1 MRKIKKTEVFLLLL
15 LIIGILVLF
24 IMVKVSD
31 KEGKE
36 DNEKETK
43 TEDGNVSK
51 AYFEQCKKLLLA
63 LGTPGEIL
71 ADCSEEQIIF
81 IAENLKEGEIYEAVD
96 SFESSDKLISMTI
109 ICYSYKN
116 NGERQYKFFPS
127 FRWLEEGCGIGN
139 DSFGFAL
146 NEDWEIVPGMPE
158 QMKVCLE
165 NSDGMKHDKTYQCVN
180 AGQCGYAYSFEEGI
194 AVPDSYY
201 EGYGVFCARRK
212 NIDVAAVEISMTYV
226 HDNSNMLTDEA
237 YSLNISPGLVSVSS
251 DSPKLQVYAQNMTFT
266 IINDREDSY

>member
-1 MRKIKKTEVFLLLL
+1 MRIIKKKEVLLLL
-15 LIIGILVLF
+15 FLIIGILVLF

-31 KEGKE
+31 KE

-43 TEDGNVSK
+43 TEDENISK
-51 AYFEQCKKLLLA
+51 AYFEQCKKHLLA

-96 SFESSDKLISMTI
+96 SFESSDKLIAMTI
-109 ICYSYKN
+109 ICYTYKN
-116 NGERQYKFFPS
+116 NGERQYKLFPS
-127 FRWLEEGCGIGN
+127 FSWLKEGCGIVS

-158 QMKVCLE
+158 QMKVCLK
-165 NSDGMKHDKTYQCVN
+165 NSDETKYNKTYQCIDSS
-180 AGQCGYAYSFEEGI
+180 QYGYAYSFTEGI
-194 AVPDSYY
+194 VVPNSYY
-201 EGYGVFCARRK
+201 EGYGVFCARK
-212 NIDVAAVEISMTYV
+212 ENIDAAAVEISMTYV
-226 HDNSNMLTDEA
+226 HDSSSMLTDEA

-251 DSPKLQVYAQNMTFT
+251 DSSKIQVYENVMKL
-266 IINDREDSY
+266 NVDSYE